1 MKLESVK
8 TEDMLVSNQL
18 EDFDVTKDGKTP
30 VSVLSVMGEGM
41 NIAAFLSEGEEPTEH
56 VLNEILE
63 SSPELEKLRSRYLV
77 YFP

>member
-30 VSVLSVMGEGM
+30 VSVLSVMGE
-41 NIAAFLSEGEEPTEH
+41 E
-56 VLNEILE
+56 
-63 SSPELEKLRSRYLV
+63 
-77 YFP
+77 